1 MTPIILESS
10 ARLSEVS
17 FESFTEG
24 HSVDIVCRS
33 GGEILAGTYKWDEVK
48 QFVQEL
54 AEALDM
60 TLEANAPE
68 AEPIVLPKD
77 VYDEVAE
84 MKGFVDEAEDAQEA
98 RARAD
103 RKIWKSCRESPNAS
117 ATARW
122 IDTTDGAT
130 LDLAKMLM
138 GELPF
143 KCEKNPVFVLKNS
156 KMQYLEKACLN
167 PSGGW
172 STKFTADIENAIKFT
187 NRSSAVRFIDTISQV
202 ITLSV
207 KEV

>member
-1 MTPIILESS
+1 MRHIYLESS

-33 GGEILAGTYKWDEVK
+33 GAQILAGTYKWDEVK
-48 QFVQEL
+48 QFVREL

-60 TLEANAPE
+60 TLEDPTPE
-68 AEPIVLPKD
+68 VDPIILPKD
-77 VYDEVAE
+77 VYEEVVK
-84 MKGFVDEAEDAQEA
+84 MKDFVEAAEDSQEA

-103 RKIWKSCRESPNAS
+103 RKIWKSCRESPNDS
-117 ATARW
+117 AVAMW

-143 KCEKNPVFVLKNS
+143 RYEKRSWVLTVQSGNYLS
-156 KMQYLEKACLN
+156 KAYINE
-167 PSGGW
+167 SGGW
-172 STKFTADIENAIKFT
+172 SLEYSRDIKEAIKC
-187 NRSSAVRFIDTISQV
+187 SSYLAAVNLEEAVSHV
-202 ITLSV
+202 STLEIE
-207 KEV
+207 EV